1 MKILVVVREKAEADN
16 IERMLQRIVPI
27 SEANEKECEDC
38 CKVVGAAGDG
48 KTGYEMIRREC
59 PDLVIADVELPETDG
74 LEMLEKLR
82 GEYSDVKAV
91 LLAEKEDFNQAKRA
105 IGLGVEGY
113 LVRPVSEDEL
123 RQAVGRA
130 EEKLEKEAHDGS
142 CIIDRKHFYVLPE
155 RTDQP

>member
-27 SEANEKECEDC
+27 SEANEKECEGC
-38 CKVVGAAGDG
+38 CKVVGTAGDR

-91 LLAEKEDFNQAKRA
+91 FLLHAPSFYD
-105 IGLGVEGY
+105 
-113 LVRPVSEDEL
+113 S
-123 RQAVGRA
+123 
-130 EEKLEKEAHDGS
+130 GS
-142 CIIDRKHFYVLPE
+142 FCLP
-155 RTDQP
+155 RSYIRDN